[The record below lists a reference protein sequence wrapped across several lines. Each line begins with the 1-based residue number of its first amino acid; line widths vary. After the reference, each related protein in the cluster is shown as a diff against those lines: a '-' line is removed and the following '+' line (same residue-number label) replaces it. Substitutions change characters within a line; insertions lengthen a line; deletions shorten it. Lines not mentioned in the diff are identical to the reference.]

1 MIKNKKK
8 YFENFVLNYKPF
20 DWEHKDYDERPGFKD
35 KNSFLISYKRFY
47 KVFTYILD
55 IENKLSNSVKV
66 VDVGAWPG
74 NMIKLIKDLFKER
87 LSECTAIGL
96 SFDKKFVDELKKD
109 KVNCISTEIDPSFP
123 FAKKSIDWNIKN
135 YDLTLLLDTIEHLVE
150 PNYCLDQ
157 INKSLKMNGY
167 LIITTDNITN
177 FLYIQDM
184 LRKGKSPN
192 VPYLL
197 SSKIYIGDGRP
208 HNREFSKEEL
218 SFLLEY
224 SGFEIIKH
232 EYFDRKQTEYKF
244 NSSKSK
250 IVDHKIKWGIKHG
263 IFLAIKYLAFC
274 IPHLRNHQILL
285 AKKVKEINDIQ
296 KIRHKTNSV
305 EEWLEM
311 RKSKGSI

>member
-1 MIKNKKK
+1 MIKNRKK
-8 YFENFVLNYKPF
+8 YFENFVLNYEPF
-20 DWEHKDYDERPGFKD
+20 DWEHKNDDRPSLKG

-55 IENKLSNSVKV
+55 IENELSKSVKV

-74 NMIKLIKDLFKER
+74 NMIKLIKDLFKDR
-87 LSECTAIGL
+87 LSECTAVGL
-96 SFDKKFVDELKKD
+96 NFDKKFVDQLQKD
-109 KVNCISTEIDPSFP
+109 NVNCISTEIDPSFP
-123 FAKKSIDWNIKN
+123 YSKKSIDWEIKN

-192 VPYLL
+192 VPHLL

-232 EYFDRKQTEYKF
+232 EYFDRKQAEYKF

-263 IFLAIKYLAFC
+263 IFLAIKYLSFC

-285 AKKVKEINDIQ
+285 VKKVKEINDIQ
-296 KIRHKTNSV
+296 KLRHKTNSV
-305 EEWLEM
+305 EEWLEI

>member
-1 MIKNKKK
+1 MIKNRKK
-8 YFENFVLNYKPF
+8 YFENFVLNYQPF
-20 DWEHKDYDERPGFKD
+20 DWEHKNDDRPGLKG

-55 IENKLSNSVKV
+55 IENELPKSVKV
-66 VDVGAWPG
+66 ADVGAWPG
-74 NMIKLIKDLFKER
+74 NMIKLIKDLFKDR
-87 LSECTAIGL
+87 LSECTAVGL
-96 SFDKKFVDELKKD
+96 NFDKKFVDQLKKD
-109 KVNCISTEIDPSFP
+109 NVNCISTEMDPSFP
-123 FAKKSIDWNIKN
+123 HSKKSIDWEIKN

-197 SSKIYIGDGRP
+197 SSKVYIGDWRP

-250 IVDHKIKWGIKHG
+250 IVDHKIKWGIKYG

-305 EEWLEM
+305 EEWLEI